1 MNQKQNESNTEA
13 GALSRVSIPQS
24 EIRIPQSNAPQ
35 STEILMVEDG
45 MVEAEL
51 LRRCLGRAGYR
62 VTVAKNGEE
71 GLRAARSQRPALVLS
86 DINMPVMNGYELCR
100 EIKYDEALW
109 NIPVILLTSLSEP
122 EDIIQAINS
131 GADSYIIKPFIQDSL
146 LERVHS
152 LLAAPIL
159 RKRKEEQRSEKVEY
173 NSKSYTVVGGS
184 RQILNLLIS
193 VYGNTLSQNRDLT
206 RIQTNIIMLNDNLDA
221 KVQERTALLLLEKQ
235 KLERVNRTLRIL
247 GTCHAALMHAN
258 TEEELFRNICPHIV
272 ETGGHLFAEVSFPGE
287 GKESI
292 PYPISHFGSNV
303 ITRRMD
309 ELQREP
315 NYVCHSLTI
324 AAQSERQI
332 KVYNANRINE
342 EYSVEK
348 LDGLGI
354 KSGVALPL
362 INNDCFYG
370 VLTVFSSNPEI
381 FDVTEVKLMEEL
393 ADYIAYGI
401 VTLRTRHA

>member
-1 MNQKQNESNTEA
+1 MNNNLTGGQ
-13 GALSRVSIPQS
+13 
-24 EIRIPQSNAPQ
+24 
-35 STEILMVEDG
+35 TEILMVEDG
-45 MVEAEL
+45 MVEAVML
-51 LRRCLGRAGYR
+51 QRCLGRAGYR

-71 GLRAARSQRPALVLS
+71 GLRFARSLRPALVLS

-131 GADSYIIKPFIQDSL
+131 GADSYIVKPFVQDSL

-159 RKRKEEQRSEKVEY
+159 RKRKEERRSEKVEY
-173 NSKSYTVVGGS
+173 NSKPYTVLGGS

-193 VYGNTLSQNRDLT
+193 VYGNTLAQNRDLT
-206 RIQTNIIMLNDNLDA
+206 RIQTNIIQLNDTLDA

-235 KLERVNRTLRIL
+235 KLEQVNRTLRIL
-247 GTCHAALMHAN
+247 STCNAALMHAN

-272 ETGGHLFAEVSFPGE
+272 ETGGHLFAEVSIPGE
-287 GKESI
+287 GKENI
-292 PYPISHFGSNV
+292 PHPVLQFGSIAV
-303 ITRRMD
+303 TRRLA
-309 ELQREP
+309 ELQRDP
-315 NYVCHSLTI
+315 KYVRHSLTI
-324 AAQSERQI
+324 AAQSARQI
-332 KVYNANRINE
+332 KVYNVNQINA

-362 INNDCFYG
+362 IYNNCFYG
-370 VLTVFSSNPEI
+370 VLTVFSANPEI
-381 FDVTEVKLMEEL
+381 FDVAEVKLMEEL
-393 ADYIAYGI
+393 ADFIAYGI
-401 VTLRTRHA
+401 VTLRTRATLNLH

>member
-1 MNQKQNESNTEA
+1 MDNN
-13 GALSRVSIPQS
+13 LSGGQP
-24 EIRIPQSNAPQ
+24 
-35 STEILMVEDG
+35 EILMVEDG
-45 MVEAEL
+45 MVEAVM
-51 LRRCLGRAGYR
+51 LRRCLNRAGYR
-62 VTVAKNGEE
+62 VTVTKNGEE
-71 GLRAARSQRPALVLS
+71 GLRSARSHRPALILS

-131 GADSYIIKPFIQDSL
+131 GADSYIVKPFIQNSL

-152 LLAAPIL
+152 LLTSPIL
-159 RKRKEEQRSEKVEY
+159 RKRVEERRSEKVEY
-173 NSKSYTVVGGS
+173 NNKPYTVIGGS

-193 VYGNTLSQNRDLT
+193 VYGNTLTQNRDLT
-206 RIQTNIIMLNDNLDA
+206 RIQTDINLLNDSLDA

-235 KLERVNRTLRIL
+235 KLEKVNRTLRIL
-247 GTCHAALMHAN
+247 STCNAALMHAN
-258 TEEELFRNICPHIV
+258 TEEDLFRNICPHIV

-287 GKESI
+287 GKESN
-292 PYPISHFGSNV
+292 PYPVLQFGSNA
-303 ITRRMD
+303 ITHRLA
-309 ELQREP
+309 ELQHDP
-315 NYVCHSLTI
+315 KYVRHSLTI
-324 AAQSERQI
+324 AAQTAHQI
-332 KVYNANRINE
+332 KVYNANNNNE

-370 VLTVFSSNPEI
+370 VLTVFSSTPDV
-381 FDVTEVKLMEEL
+381 FDAAEVKLLEEL
-393 ADYIAYGI
+393 ADFVAYGI
-401 VTLRTRHA
+401 VTLRMRVTHERHSTA

>member
-1 MNQKQNESNTEA
+1 MS
-13 GALSRVSIPQS
+13 PQS
-24 EIRIPQSNAPQ
+24 AIRIPQSNAPT
-35 STEILMVEDG
+35 SIEILMVEDG

-71 GLRAARSQRPALVLS
+71 GLRAARSHRPALVLS

-152 LLAAPIL
+152 LLAVPIL
-159 RKRKEEQRSEKVEY
+159 RKRSEEQRSEKVEY
-173 NSKSYTVVGGS
+173 NGKPYSVIGGS

-193 VYGNTLSQNRDLT
+193 VYGNTLAQNRDLT
-206 RIQTNIIMLNDNLDA
+206 RIQTNIILLNDSLDA

-247 GTCHAALMHAN
+247 STCNAALMHAN

-272 ETGGHLFAEVSFPGE
+272 ETGGHLFAEVSFPSE

-292 PYPISHFGSNV
+292 PYPVLNFGSNA
-303 ITRRMD
+303 ITQRLT
-309 ELQREP
+309 ELQHDP
-315 NYVCHSLTI
+315 QYVRHSLTI
-324 AAQSERQI
+324 AAQSAHQI
-332 KVYNANRINE
+332 RVYNATRINE

-362 INNDCFYG
+362 INNEHFYG
-370 VLTVFSSNPEI
+370 VLTVYSSTPEV
-381 FDVTEVKLMEEL
+381 FDAAEVKLMEEL

-401 VTLRTRHA
+401 VTLRTRVPHERHRTA